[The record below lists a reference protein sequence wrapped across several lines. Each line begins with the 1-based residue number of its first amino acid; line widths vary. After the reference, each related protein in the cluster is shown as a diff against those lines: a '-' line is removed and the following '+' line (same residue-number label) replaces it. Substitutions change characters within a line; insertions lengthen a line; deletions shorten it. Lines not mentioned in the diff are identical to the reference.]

1 MQQDPLQAAQLLY
14 HLTSQAGVGINVDGR
29 AVSEDQQRGLV
40 QLGRVGV
47 QKANELAYRAAPAQK
62 LAKLGSLAAL
72 RGVQEPGEL
81 RERLSTH

>member
-1 MQQDPLQAAQLLY
+1 MPLHDNKRARLLPNATLEALDNDLLIRCASY
-14 HLTSQAGVGINVDGR
+14 LDV
-29 AVSEDQQRGLV
+29 EGLV